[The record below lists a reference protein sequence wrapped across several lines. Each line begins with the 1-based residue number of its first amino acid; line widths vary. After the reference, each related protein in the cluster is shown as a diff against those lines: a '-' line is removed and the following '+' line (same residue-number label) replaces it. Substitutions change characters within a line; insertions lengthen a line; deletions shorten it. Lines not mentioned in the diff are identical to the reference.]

1 MTGTIIRLL
10 NLNLT
15 QMKLSR
21 IILENKKFIERTQ
34 IDLSKE
40 EVTQLSEAISTKL
53 TEYLDIEDPVILKES
68 VSSAINELIS

>member
-1 MTGTIIRLL
+1 
-10 NLNLT
+10 
-15 QMKLSR
+15 MKLSR

-34 IDLSKE
+34 IDLSEE
-40 EVTQLSEAISTKL
+40 EVTQLSEAISKKL

>member
-34 IDLSKE
+34 IDLSEE